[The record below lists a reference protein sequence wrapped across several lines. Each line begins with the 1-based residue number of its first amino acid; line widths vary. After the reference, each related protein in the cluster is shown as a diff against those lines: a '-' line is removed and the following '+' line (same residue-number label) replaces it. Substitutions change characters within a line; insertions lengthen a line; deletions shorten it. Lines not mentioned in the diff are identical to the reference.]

1 MLTNWNPIH
10 RKINSIT
17 GVSNNTHFW
26 SSQKTPNIKF
36 VYFLCMKCV
45 SFFFLLSQIVDNIIK
60 RDIRVRRPY
69 QFDAVKLKKKSIYV
83 HLFQLFYTASVRVL
97 RTGLKGLIHNSEAA
111 NSCIPHLGINKMKLE
126 NKRKKRRWN
135 KRGFFSRPSR
145 LYSVGTHKKRFE
157 KNIL

>member
-1 MLTNWNPIH
+1 MIVTKNTEYKICLFSMYEMRLVLFYSLKSSTILLNETFVWGDLTNSMQWN
-10 RKINSIT
+10 
-17 GVSNNTHFW
+17 W
-26 SSQKTPNIKF
+26 
-36 VYFLCMKCV
+36 
-45 SFFFLLSQIVDNIIK
+45 
-60 RDIRVRRPY
+60 
-69 QFDAVKLKKKSIYV
+69 KKKSIYV

-145 LYSVGTHKKRFE
+145 LYSVGAHKKRFE